1 MTTETVRPAA
11 TAALPLRTPESVLF
25 QLLTDLD
32 AAPDDASALRLTLNA
47 IIAVVPCEQAF
58 LHVRDE
64 RTDAPQLQRSAATDR
79 AFFGDYA
86 THFRVMDP
94 FASEAVQ
101 QRCIRENRSL
111 ASEDIL
117 APEAMRQTPFHT
129 QFLARHGNLA
139 HGLCRH
145 ATLGKHQHTD
155 LRLFRRADQAPFSW
169 QERELVDLFHNQI
182 APPLRL
188 RHELA
193 SVRRERDALRAG
205 IDLMNHAVFL
215 LNANARVI
223 TCNRAAKALTREGRQ
238 LRLVDEQLL
247 PGHLM
252 DHASWIPAALARLRH
267 PTSRSHLE
275 ALPGRRKGPPR
286 HYGILSLVDE
296 RHSGSDAAA
305 LLTLMDVQQPAPRH
319 TLDEL
324 RRTFDFTAAEA
335 RIADAMV
342 AGMGTEQISTAFL
355 IRRDTVRSHI
365 KRLLSKTGTHGHV
378 ELQKLLL
385 RISPN
390 FTTLQQKSVTS
401 ASQ

>member
-79 AFFGDYA
+79 AFFRDYA

-145 ATLGKHQHTD
+145 AILGKHQHTD
-155 LRLFRRADQAPFSW
+155 LRLFRRADQAAFSW

-182 APPLRL
+182 APPAATAPRT
-188 RHELA
+188 
-193 SVRRERDALRAG
+193 G
-205 IDLMNHAVFL
+205 QCP
-215 LNANARVI
+215 AR
-223 TCNRAAKALTREGRQ
+223 TRRAACRHRF
-238 LRLVDEQLL
+238 DE
-247 PGHLM
+247 PR
-252 DHASWIPAALARLRH
+252 SVPARCQC
-267 PTSRSHLE
+267 
-275 ALPGRRKGPPR
+275 PR
-286 HYGILSLVDE
+286 HHVQPCRQGAHTRGQAIA
-296 RHSGSDAAA
+296 SG
-305 LLTLMDVQQPAPRH
+305 
-319 TLDEL
+319 
-324 RRTFDFTAAEA
+324 
-335 RIADAMV
+335 
-342 AGMGTEQISTAFL
+342 G
-355 IRRDTVRSHI
+355 
-365 KRLLSKTGTHGHV
+365 
-378 ELQKLLL
+378 
-385 RISPN
+385 
-390 FTTLQQKSVTS
+390 
-401 ASQ
+401 